1 MYFNSLSERHV
12 IRQLQEECIEDI
24 VMTHAT
30 LLCVLTT
37 IFQILQTINGSR
49 WVSGSF
55 EMNDQALDSLRPK
68 GAKLLLLNSILLVPA
83 TEDPATAAEDTS
95 EEVVVSSLF
104 GFVKVPNVKTVNT
117 LGLPCTKISSITT
130 TDDRRFKCDNCR
142 GWLLVVL
149 LLVLF

>member
-1 MYFNSLSERHV
+1 MTVASHEQVSNVNQLLNVLQFIVGETRHAA
-12 IRQLQEECIEDI
+12 IHQRQLQEECIEDI

-68 GAKLLLLNSILLVPA
+68 GAKLLLLNNILLLPA

-95 EEVVVSSLF
+95 KEVVVSSLF
-104 GFVKVPNVKTVNT
+104 SFVKVPNVKTVNT
-117 LGLPCTKISSITT
+117 LGLPCTKSHPS
-130 TDDRRFKCDNCR
+130 
-142 GWLLVVL
+142 
-149 LLVLF
+149 